1 MPRRGRASPW
11 PSSGEVDV
19 SDGTSG
25 QVAAL
30 QGELAGEQ
38 RARRALV
45 EASVRLNSLLNLP
58 DLLKATMT
66 AAAELLN
73 SETSALLLLDEETN
87 ELVFEAASGGPGE
100 GVREMR
106 VPSGQGIAGEV
117 LQSGKTVIVD
127 DAANDAR
134 VYKAIDQATGFTTRS
149 ILAVPLSLRDRSIGV
164 VEILNK
170 KGGRFDERDQ
180 DLARALAAQAAVA
193 IENARLYK
201 KLADAVVESRMS
213 YRL

>member
-1 MPRRGRASPW
+1 
-11 PSSGEVDV
+11 
-19 SDGTSG
+19 
-25 QVAAL
+25 VAAL
-30 QGELAGEQ
+30 QSELAGEQ

-66 AAAELLN
+66 SAAELLN

-87 ELVFEAASGGPGE
+87 ELVFEAAAGGPGE

-117 LQSGKTVIVD
+117 LQSGKAVIVE
-127 DAANDAR
+127 DAANDPR

-149 ILAVPLSLRDRSIGV
+149 ILAVPLSLRDRAIGV

-170 KGGRFDERDQ
+170 KGNARFDERDQ

>member
-1 MPRRGRASPW
+1 M
-11 PSSGEVDV
+11 

-30 QGELAGEQ
+30 QSELAGEQ

-58 DLLKATMT
+58 DLLKATMSS
-66 AAAELLN
+66 AAELLN
-73 SETSALLLLDEETN
+73 AETSSLLLLDEETN
-87 ELVFEAASGGPGE
+87 ELVFEAAAGGPGE

-106 VPSGQGIAGEV
+106 VPAGQGIAGEV
-117 LQSGKTVIVD
+117 LQSGRTLVVD
-127 DAANDAR
+127 DAANDSR
-134 VYKAIDQATGFTTRS
+134 VYKGIDQATGFTTRS
-149 ILAVPLSLRDRSIGV
+149 ILAVPLSLRDRNIGV

-170 KGGRFDERDQ
+170 KGTARFDERDQ